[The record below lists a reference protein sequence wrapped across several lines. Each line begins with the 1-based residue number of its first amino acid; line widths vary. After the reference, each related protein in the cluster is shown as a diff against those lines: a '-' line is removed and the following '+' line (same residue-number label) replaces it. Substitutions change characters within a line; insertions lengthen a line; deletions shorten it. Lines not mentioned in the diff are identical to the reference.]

1 VREEYAEG
9 CRRYIW
15 SSLGKQLQRAAGVS
29 EAELEGDGSAAAA
42 AAAAAC
48 SSSSSREEFRREGV
62 EVDLPADAAARLRM
76 MWDEDSK
83 CLFGA
88 ITLYRGK
95 QQRRAQAWCLQL

>member
-1 VREEYAEG
+1 MREEYAEG
-9 CRRYIW
+9 CLRYIW

-42 AAAAAC
+42 AAC
-48 SSSSSREEFRREGV
+48 SSSSSREDFRREGV

-76 MWDEDSK
+76 MWDEYSK

-95 QQRRAQAWCLQL
+95 QQRRAQGCCFKL